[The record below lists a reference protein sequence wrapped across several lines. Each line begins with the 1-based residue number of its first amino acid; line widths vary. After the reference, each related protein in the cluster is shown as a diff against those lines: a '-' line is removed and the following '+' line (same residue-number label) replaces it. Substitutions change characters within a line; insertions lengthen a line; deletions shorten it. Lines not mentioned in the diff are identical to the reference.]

1 VLRERAIEERMRRA
15 GIDLEVVHDARAAER
30 AIELVDLLL
39 WDPRIGTAEETE
51 HRRAHPRGTILRSR
65 ARLPVAAAK
74 PYAAARAGGDPEAHR
89 ELLIERVKAADVRDD
104 DDALV
109 AAPGLRE
116 MGAEARAVLAREDH
130 IRSTGAARDDR

>member
-1 VLRERAIEERMRRA
+1 MLRRRVERLAAAHAEPQDEDAARTGGAAQMTDRARDIGLYGGGLQLRDVLLPI
-15 GIDLEVVHDARAAER
+15 EVVAALTRPGGAAEEVEGDR
-30 AIELVDLLL
+30 VD
-39 WDPRIGTAEETE
+39 
-51 HRRAHPRGTILRSR
+51 
-65 ARLPVAAAK
+65 
-74 PYAAARAGGDPEAHR
+74 AGGGEALR